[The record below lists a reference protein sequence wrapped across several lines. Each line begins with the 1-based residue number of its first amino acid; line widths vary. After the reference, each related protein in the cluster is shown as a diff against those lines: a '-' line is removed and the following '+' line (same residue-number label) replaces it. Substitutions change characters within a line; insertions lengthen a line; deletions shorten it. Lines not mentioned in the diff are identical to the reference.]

1 VKEPKQSNRIKGDDK
16 NHQQSAAINNYQ
28 QLPTAINIQALANDL
43 VQTSLF
49 FTQGTPAAS
58 DVYQDV
64 ALEGMIRS

>member
-1 VKEPKQSNRIKGDDK
+1 MIKITS
-16 NHQQSAAINNYQ
+16 NHQQSTAINSHQ
-28 QLPTAINIQALANDL
+28 QLPMANDL